1 MRPAPAR
8 DRLHAA
14 IVALALCSTS
24 VSLVVAGQPGD
35 PQSGQGP
42 SATVAAQSVDPSA
55 DAGSTGSEATT
66 AMRSF
71 TDMIAEAAREQERLA
86 AALPSQAQDCV
97 DAVDA
102 SLPAPVSGSIG
113 PDGSRPRHC
122 EGAHVAGAP
131 TDGLPLQHATAQHP
145 PVDTCGDTEVAAA
158 L

>member
-1 MRPAPAR
+1 MRPAPAPAR

-35 PQSGQGP
+35 PQSMHGP
-42 SATVAAQSVDPSA
+42 SAQVASQSVDPSGE
-55 DAGSTGSEATT
+55 AGPTGSEATT

-86 AALPSQAQDCV
+86 AAMPSQAQDCV
-97 DAVDA
+97 DALDA
-102 SLPAPVSGSIG
+102 S
-113 PDGSRPRHC
+113 RQR
-122 EGAHVAGAP
+122 EGAAVAGVAVAGVAAAGAP
-131 TDGLPLQHATAQHP
+131 ADGLSLTHPTARHS
-145 PVDTCGDTEVAAA
+145 PVDTCSDTEVAAA